1 MALGILTNVSA
12 LAAQRSLAESQK
24 LMDTA
29 MERLSSGQRINSASD
44 DAAGLATAMRM
55 ESQIRG
61 LDMAVKNTVDGQAM
75 VQAIE
80 GALSEVDAML
90 QRMRELAVQ
99 SANGTLRVTDRQYI
113 ESEKDALVAEIDR
126 IQANTTFNG
135 VKVFDGLLNTSFQVG
150 ADSSQSISMSQ
161 GSIASSVLGAHRIAE
176 GPQSLTAAGETI
188 PVSSVTA
195 SEDLTITNTVTNASA
210 TTAATAG
217 DTAKATATAV
227 NALTSTTGVVAEAKT
242 RAVVSFSH
250 DESINLTI
258 GSSSGATAAT
268 GSIAVTTSSYA
279 ALVSAINSISGT
291 TGVTAELAGSG
302 TQFYLNDADGD
313 DITLVRTDTATGS
326 LAVQTV
332 EDDGTTTV
340 NTAATVQVA
349 NSNDSLRIQGMVA
362 FSGADSFTVASAGA
376 PTKGYVPSATN
387 TSAQNA
393 ISSLDLTTIEKAGV
407 ALTTISG
414 AIEKI
419 AKMRADLGAVDNR
432 LDHTQSSLLNI
443 SEATSAAKSKITD
456 ADFATESAN
465 LSKAQVLQQAGTAM
479 LAQANA
485 SPQMVLQLIQ

>member
-1 MALGILTNVSA
+1 
-12 LAAQRSLAESQK
+12 
-24 LMDTA
+24 
-29 MERLSSGQRINSASD
+29 
-44 DAAGLATAMRM
+44 
-55 ESQIRG
+55 
-61 LDMAVKNTVDGQAM
+61 
-75 VQAIE
+75 
-80 GALSEVDAML
+80 
-90 QRMRELAVQ
+90 
-99 SANGTLRVTDRQYI
+99 
-113 ESEKDALVAEIDR
+113 
-126 IQANTTFNG
+126 
-135 VKVFDGLLNTSFQVG
+135 
-150 ADSSQSISMSQ
+150 
-161 GSIASSVLGAHRIAE
+161 
-176 GPQSLTAAGETI
+176 
-188 PVSSVTA
+188 
-195 SEDLTITNTVTNASA
+195 
-210 TTAATAG
+210 
-217 DTAKATATAV
+217 
-227 NALTSTTGVVAEAKT
+227 
-242 RAVVSFSH
+242 VSFTHS
-250 DESINLTI
+250 ESINLTI

-268 GSIAVTTSSYA
+268 GAIAVTTSSYA

-302 TQFYLNDADGD
+302 TQFYITDADGD

-362 FSGADSFTVASAGA
+362 FSGADSFTVASAGT
-376 PTKGYVPSATN
+376 PTNGYVSAASVTA
-387 TSAQNA
+387 SQNA
-393 ISSLDLTTIEKAGV
+393 ISSLDLTTIAKAGV

-419 AKMRADLGAVDNR
+419 ADMRADLGAVDNR

>member
-12 LAAQRSLAESQK
+12 LAAQRSLADSQK

-44 DAAGLATAMRM
+44 DAAGLATSMRM

-61 LDMAVKNTVDGQAM
+61 MNMAVKNTVDGQAM

-99 SANGTLRVTDRQYI
+99 SANGTLRVTDRNYI
-113 ESEKDALVAEIDR
+113 EAEKDALVAEIDR

-150 ADSSQSISMSQ
+150 ADASQSISMTQ

-176 GPQSLTAAGETI
+176 GPQSLTAAGQTI
-188 PVSSVTA
+188 PVTTVTA
-195 SEDLTITNTVTNASA
+195 AEDLTITNTVTNASA

-242 RAVVSFSH
+242 RAVLSFSH
-250 DESINLTI
+250 NETVNLTI

-268 GSIAVTTSSYA
+268 GAIAVTTSSYA

-302 TQFYLNDADGD
+302 TQFYITDADGD

-362 FSGADSFTVASAGA
+362 FSGADSFTVASA
-376 PTKGYVPSATN
+376 
-387 TSAQNA
+387 
-393 ISSLDLTTIEKAGV
+393 
-407 ALTTISG
+407 
-414 AIEKI
+414 
-419 AKMRADLGAVDNR
+419 
-432 LDHTQSSLLNI
+432 
-443 SEATSAAKSKITD
+443 
-456 ADFATESAN
+456 
-465 LSKAQVLQQAGTAM
+465 
-479 LAQANA
+479 
-485 SPQMVLQLIQ
+485 

>member
-12 LAAQRSLAESQK
+12 LAAQRSLADSQK

-44 DAAGLATAMRM
+44 DAAGLATSMRM

-75 VQAIE
+75 VQTIE

-99 SANGTLRVTDRQYI
+99 SANGTLRVTDRNYI
-113 ESEKDALVAEIDR
+113 EAEKDALVAEIDR

-150 ADSSQSISMSQ
+150 ADSAQSISMTQ

-176 GPQSLTAAGETI
+176 GPQSLTAAGATV
-188 PVSSVTA
+188 PVTTVTA
-195 SEDLTITNTVTNASA
+195 NEDLTITNTVTNASA

-242 RAVVSFSH
+242 RAVLSFSH
-250 DESINLTI
+250 NETVNLTI

-268 GSIAVTTSSYA
+268 GAIAVTTSSYA

-313 DITLVRTDTATGS
+313 DITLIRTDTATGS
-326 LAVQTV
+326 MAVQTV

-340 NTAATVQVA
+340 NTAATLQLA
-349 NSNDSLRIQGMVA
+349 NSNDALRIQGMVA
-362 FSGADSFTVASAGA
+362 FSGADSFTVASAGT
-376 PTKGYVPSATN
+376 PTNGYVSGA
-387 TSAQNA
+387 SVASSQNA
-393 ISSLDLTTIEKAGV
+393 ISSLDLTTIDKSNV

-419 AKMRADLGAVDNR
+419 AAMRADLGAVDNR

>member
-1 MALGILTNVSA
+1 MTLGILTNVSG

-113 ESEKDALVAEIDR
+113 EAEKDALVAEIDR

-161 GSIASSVLGAHRIAE
+161 GSIASSVLGAYRIAE
-176 GPQSLTAAGETI
+176 GPQSLTAAGATV
-188 PVSSVTA
+188 PVTTVTA

-242 RAVVSFSH
+242 RAVVSFTHS
-250 DESINLTI
+250 ESINLTI
-258 GSSSGATAAT
+258 GSSGGATAAT
-268 GSIAVTTSSYA
+268 GAIAVTTSSYA

-302 TQFYLNDADGD
+302 TQFYITDADGD

-362 FSGADSFTVASAGA
+362 FSGADSFTVASAGT
-376 PTKGYVPSATN
+376 PTNGYVSAASV
-387 TSAQNA
+387 SASQNA
-393 ISSLDLTTIEKAGV
+393 VSSLDLTTIAKAGV

-419 AKMRADLGAVDNR
+419 ADMRADLGAVDNR